1 MTAAP
6 DSQLA
11 TLWCPSPNRDQRA
24 NGRAPDML
32 TLHYTGMESS
42 DAALDWLTRE
52 EAKVSAHY
60 LIDEEGR
67 IAQIVAES
75 ERAWWSGVVS
85 AAAYRAASPI
95 ASAANTQAAPLAQL
109 IAALG
114 PPVTTAASASVVPHG
129 LPWWLLAV
137 ILAAI
142 VAEIASRR
150 LRGAP

>member
-1 MTAAP
+1 MGRVIQLGYDETWRWRFEGGAHAP
-6 DSQLA
+6 
-11 TLWCPSPNRDQRA
+11 
-24 NGRAPDML
+24 
-32 TLHYTGMESS
+32 
-42 DAALDWLTRE
+42 
-52 EAKVSAHY
+52 EA
-60 LIDEEGR
+60 
-67 IAQIVAES
+67 

-95 ASAANTQAAPLAQL
+95 ANVANTQAAPLAQL

-114 PPVTTAASASVVPHG
+114 PPATTPAVAAIAPHG

-137 ILAAI
+137 ILATI